1 MCKWGKNC
9 KLEYDPLVLFPQN
22 PKVPLLMGAI
32 QSDLALL
39 SLSPIVRY
47 TMNTLPPTIMPAQQ
61 ASLHR
66 ETPQVQI
73 NATDFHETKAETSPS
88 QVTLCQGCALMTF
101 PFTAKVDGSKTAS
114 NRDKAPLSS
123 RLISFHLE
131 RGHAVIRLW
140 TLNTFENTSCPS
152 CVVQTQKMTR
162 VNASLINAWWCGL
175 SPCYF
180 SDSFCWK

>member
-1 MCKWGKNC
+1 MCEWGKNC
-9 KLEYDPLVLFPQN
+9 ELECGPLVLFPQD

-47 TMNTLPPTIMPAQQ
+47 AMNTLPPTIMPAQQ

-66 ETPQVQI
+66 ETPQVRI

-88 QVTLCQGCALMTF
+88 QVTLCQGRALMTF
-101 PFTAKVDGSKTAS
+101 PFTAKMDGSKNAS

-123 RLISFHLE
+123 HLISFHLE
-131 RGHAVIRLW
+131 SWRAVIRLW
-140 TLNTFENTSCPS
+140 TLNTSHNTLPVMRRTNSKNDTSEC
-152 CVVQTQKMTR
+152 
-162 VNASLINAWWCGL
+162 L
-175 SPCYF
+175 F
-180 SDSFCWK
+180 D